1 PWTCSSIHVRSI
13 SSCSGLWATAPRT
26 PKPPALVTAATT
38 SRQWLKARIGN
49 STPSISDTR
58 VCMTANL
65 CRPQLADACGDVIGC
80 APVRVE
86 HEIGALDV
94 EGSDVAHDLAEVG
107 VVGAEQVVAGEPD
120 VLVVAAAPSPL
131 EQ

>member
-58 VCMTANL
+58 VCMNANL
-65 CRPQLADACGDVIGC
+65 CRPQLADAGGDVVGR
-80 APVRVE
+80 APVGVDDE
-86 HEIGALDV
+86 VGALGV
-94 EGSDVAHDLAEVG
+94 EGGGAAHDL
-107 VVGAEQVVAGEPD
+107 
-120 VLVVAAAPSPL
+120 
-131 EQ
+131 